1 MIAAPTPEAQAQK
14 ESTPETVNLPGHAT
28 NGMLNT
34 YHNEGVNQGAKL
46 AEIIKHIGPAVLIPI
61 PKGQKGPK
69 IPGWQ
74 KLTLEDMTPEH
85 HAGLAGG
92 NVGVLLGEASGG
104 LISIDADSDE
114 FLEAFLD
121 SNSELRECFI
131 TKGRRGGNVWLRMRG
146 RDYPKTS
153 KIKTADGA
161 PWGEWRAD
169 GGQTVIYGTHPDT
182 GNPYDNNGKSVFPVK
197 FEAIKWPTG
206 LRLPWVEVA
215 KVPAVTQSPPPPVTS
230 NTSSL
235 LERARAYVDTMP
247 AAIQGH
253 GGSDATFNV
262 AKKLVHD
269 FDLPHGEAMTIMEE
283 YNTRCVPPW
292 SVKDLIHK
300 LDNAAK
306 CSRSTTGRG
315 QLAEANRP
323 DYRTPPQSAGTTGP
337 REPRIR
343 FFKPSELRAYSP
355 DHDAVLF
362 GEEHIIRGEV
372 FIIGGEPGV
381 GKSTAATELAIA
393 GAMGR
398 DWLGLKNHGRWKTL
412 IIQSENGRYR
422 LQKEY
427 AARGLVDEIEGA
439 ILVSEPPPYGMT
451 LANEEFL
458 ADVKDTLDSFK
469 PDLVIFDPWN
479 AAAKDD
485 KARDYS
491 AAFDALRAMLPIGS
505 DKPALGIVAHTRKPA
520 PQEKRTGGTALL
532 HLLAGSYVLTSV
544 PRAVF
549 IMLRGSTQEEDNAVV
564 WCNCKNNNGPLAP
577 RTAWERAPSGFTL
590 IDDFDWKTFDEGEG
604 GRKVITLEDLQE
616 ALGGDR
622 WKHRA
627 AVEKLM
633 QVSGCKERACQK
645 ALSSAGAFAEHLA
658 DDGQW
663 IGLQR

>member
-269 FDLPHGEAMTIMEE
+269 FDLPE
-283 YNTRCVPPW
+283 
-292 SVKDLIHK
+292 
-300 LDNAAK
+300 
-306 CSRSTTGRG
+306 
-315 QLAEANRP
+315 
-323 DYRTPPQSAGTTGP
+323 
-337 REPRIR
+337 
-343 FFKPSELRAYSP
+343 
-355 DHDAVLF
+355 
-362 GEEHIIRGEV
+362 
-372 FIIGGEPGV
+372 
-381 GKSTAATELAIA
+381 
-393 GAMGR
+393 
-398 DWLGLKNHGRWKTL
+398 
-412 IIQSENGRYR
+412 
-422 LQKEY
+422 
-427 AARGLVDEIEGA
+427 
-439 ILVSEPPPYGMT
+439 
-451 LANEEFL
+451 
-458 ADVKDTLDSFK
+458 
-469 PDLVIFDPWN
+469 
-479 AAAKDD
+479 
-485 KARDYS
+485 
-491 AAFDALRAMLPIGS
+491 
-505 DKPALGIVAHTRKPA
+505 
-520 PQEKRTGGTALL
+520 
-532 HLLAGSYVLTSV
+532 
-544 PRAVF
+544 
-549 IMLRGSTQEEDNAVV
+549 
-564 WCNCKNNNGPLAP
+564 
-577 RTAWERAPSGFTL
+577 
-590 IDDFDWKTFDEGEG
+590 
-604 GRKVITLEDLQE
+604 LEDSK
-616 ALGGDR
+616 G
-622 WKHRA
+622 
-627 AVEKLM
+627 
-633 QVSGCKERACQK
+633 
-645 ALSSAGAFAEHLA
+645 
-658 DDGQW
+658 
-663 IGLQR
+663 